1 MDTTELG
8 RELREAAGWLVART
22 GDLDLTLLT
31 ARAHVSGETVQVQ
44 AVCRANARGADVVLT
59 SETDGS
65 VSVLVERDGGG
76 ERVKRGTIMA
86 DVYAAAWGAA

>member
-31 ARAHVSGETVQVQ
+31 ARAHVSGEAVQVQ

-59 SETDGS
+59 RETDGS
-65 VSVLVERDGGG
+65 VSVLVERDGSERLKRG
-76 ERVKRGTIMA
+76 ERMA